1 MTSAVGPCHPSNSH
15 LCHKHSRVRVSV
27 FVCVCVC
34 ECVCVCVCVAIL
46 HDSGAAGLLCAAEV
60 DVRGQRRV
68 EKHKKN
74 QHHFGSLFLMFSTEI
89 LHQDILEK

>member
-15 LCHKHSRVRVSV
+15 LCHKHSRV
-27 FVCVCVC
+27 CVCVF
-34 ECVCVCVCVAIL
+34 VCVAIL

-68 EKHKKN
+68 EKHKK
-74 QHHFGSLFLMFSTEI
+74 QHHFGSLSLMFSMES
-89 LHQDILEK
+89 LHQDILVK